1 MINILEGVVKHEQ
14 HVTVYVTTKNKSV
27 VTACYDCNN
36 NPHTNRLVHKVL
48 LQVLRVC
55 TNVVQV
61 SRIVAQGVGAR
72 AKVGTRV
79 KGEWLAQGS
88 RVNGWHKGQ
97 G

>member
-1 MINILEGVVKHEQ
+1 M
-14 HVTVYVTTKNKSV
+14 
-27 VTACYDCNN
+27 CY

-72 AKVGTRV
+72 
-79 KGEWLAQGS
+79 
-88 RVNGWHKGQ
+88 VNGWHKGQ
-97 G
+97 GLMVGTRVKGQGVKGWCKG